1 MGERYKFTFEGPQL
15 KQLPRVNLKLPGVN
29 REERRPPTREEAEKA
44 EEIIMAARMCVESAM
59 ESTVAFDGVNPGSR
73 WIVTNIHGTAQA

>member
-1 MGERYKFTFEGPQL
+1 MAERYKFTFIGPQL
-15 KQLPRVNLKLPGVN
+15 KQLPRVKLKLPGVD
-29 REERRPPTREEAEKA
+29 RGERRPPTREEAEQA

-59 ESTVAFDGVNPGSR
+59 ESTVAFDGINPGGR